1 MACLDT
7 SVLLD
12 LLGRGGRRRRRQAV
26 TLLRQ
31 LTQRGEHLTTTRFTQ
46 AELQVG
52 VERSRTADRERR
64 VVQAALADLEI
75 LDFDEPA
82 ALAFGKLSA
91 HLQQRGT
98 PAGDMDVLIAA
109 VSLVNG
115 QRLVTANARHFSAIP
130 GLVVEG
136 Y

>member
-31 LTQRGEHLTTTRFTQ
+31 LTQRGEDLTTTRFTQ
-46 AELQVG
+46 AELHVG

-75 LDFDEPA
+75 LDFDEQA
-82 ALAFGKLSA
+82 ALAFGKLTA

-115 QRLVTANARHFSAIP
+115 QRLVTANARHFSAMP

>member
-31 LTQRGEHLTTTRFTQ
+31 LTQRGEDLTTTRFTQ

-52 VERSRTADRERR
+52 VERSRTVDRERR
-64 VVQAALADLEI
+64 VVQAALVDLEI
-75 LDFDEPA
+75 LDFDEQA
-82 ALAFGKLSA
+82 ALAFGKLTA